1 MKKTGNRKGTG
12 LRRRDP
18 HARRE
23 AERYESPIASREHLL
38 ELIAAAD
45 RPVDREGLGEI
56 LGIDTEEGIEALRR
70 RLNAMTRDGQLV
82 RNRRGCYAQAEQFD
96 LVPGRIIA
104 HPDGFGF
111 LVPDDKGEK
120 GEDIYLS
127 ARQMRTVFHNDRVM
141 VRITGKDRRG
151 RLEGTIVEVLE
162 RNTKHVVGRFYRES
176 GINTVVPDNK
186 RVTHDIAVPDK
197 HTRGAV
203 HGQIVTVEIVEQPGK
218 HAIPVGHVVE
228 VLGEHMAPGMEIDIA
243 IRSHDLPQEWP
254 ESVEIE
260 IREFGEKVPE
270 KASQGRT
277 DLRSVPLVT
286 IDGEDA
292 RDFDDAVYCERKFG
306 GWRLLVAIADVSHY
320 VRPGTALDSEAEDR
334 GNSVYFPERVIPM
347 LPEVLSN
354 GLCSLNPDVDRLCMV
369 CEMNINKQGK
379 ITRSNFIEG
388 VMRSHARLTYDQA
401 AAILV
406 EQDKNTRKK
415 YRDLVPHL
423 EELYRLYGVLRAAR
437 EQRGAIDFETT
448 ETRIVFGEHRK
459 IERIVPVVRNDAHK
473 LIEECMIAANVA
485 AARFLNRHKMP
496 TLFRVHGQPAAEK
509 VEGVQEFLGELGLSL
524 RGRLKPAAKDY
535 ATLLNTVRGRPD
547 EHLINTVL
555 LRSLPRAEYHP
566 ENIGHFGLAHEN
578 YVHFTSPIRRY
589 PDLLVHRAIRHI
601 LAGKKAAQFD
611 YGHAD
616 MQAFGDHCSMTE
628 RRADDATRDAVDWLK
643 CEYMLD
649 KIGES
654 YKGIISSVT
663 SFGIFVELQDIYVEG
678 LVHVTAL
685 GNDYYHY
692 DPARHW
698 LIGERTNRI
707 YRLGDVVD
715 VKVVQVNLDERK
727 IDFELIEKE
736 SVLTKRRQKKGP
748 RKTRTR
754 RKSR

>member
-12 LRRRDP
+12 LLRRDP

-254 ESVEIE
+254 EAVEIE
-260 IREFGEKVPE
+260 IREFGE
-270 KASQGRT
+270 
-277 DLRSVPLVT
+277 
-286 IDGEDA
+286 
-292 RDFDDAVYCERKFG
+292 
-306 GWRLLVAIADVSHY
+306 
-320 VRPGTALDSEAEDR
+320 
-334 GNSVYFPERVIPM
+334 
-347 LPEVLSN
+347 
-354 GLCSLNPDVDRLCMV
+354 
-369 CEMNINKQGK
+369 
-379 ITRSNFIEG
+379 
-388 VMRSHARLTYDQA
+388 
-401 AAILV
+401 
-406 EQDKNTRKK
+406 
-415 YRDLVPHL
+415 
-423 EELYRLYGVLRAAR
+423 
-437 EQRGAIDFETT
+437 
-448 ETRIVFGEHRK
+448 
-459 IERIVPVVRNDAHK
+459 
-473 LIEECMIAANVA
+473 
-485 AARFLNRHKMP
+485 
-496 TLFRVHGQPAAEK
+496 
-509 VEGVQEFLGELGLSL
+509 
-524 RGRLKPAAKDY
+524 
-535 ATLLNTVRGRPD
+535 
-547 EHLINTVL
+547 
-555 LRSLPRAEYHP
+555 
-566 ENIGHFGLAHEN
+566 
-578 YVHFTSPIRRY
+578 
-589 PDLLVHRAIRHI
+589 
-601 LAGKKAAQFD
+601 
-611 YGHAD
+611 
-616 MQAFGDHCSMTE
+616 
-628 RRADDATRDAVDWLK
+628 
-643 CEYMLD
+643 
-649 KIGES
+649 
-654 YKGIISSVT
+654 
-663 SFGIFVELQDIYVEG
+663 
-678 LVHVTAL
+678 
-685 GNDYYHY
+685 
-692 DPARHW
+692 
-698 LIGERTNRI
+698 
-707 YRLGDVVD
+707 
-715 VKVVQVNLDERK
+715 
-727 IDFELIEKE
+727 
-736 SVLTKRRQKKGP
+736 
-748 RKTRTR
+748 
-754 RKSR
+754 